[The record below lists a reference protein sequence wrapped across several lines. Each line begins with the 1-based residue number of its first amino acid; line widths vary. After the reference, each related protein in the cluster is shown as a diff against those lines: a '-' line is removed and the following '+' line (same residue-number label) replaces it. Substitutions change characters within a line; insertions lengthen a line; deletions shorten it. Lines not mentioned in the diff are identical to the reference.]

1 MQWSWI
7 LKCLPLSSF
16 SYFIKMSQNLL
27 RLHIIS
33 IYFLMYALHLY
44 PTSLRR
50 GSSNGTWLDALKKY
64 GNQMSMK
71 NIRWK
76 ICVSLSCVIIAV
88 NQCTKLFKLLL
99 QLLDAM
105 TYRDIC
111 DKLCCR
117 GQKILL
123 FNFCLKHRVELGK
136 HRREISLSIS
146 SMMLHVIYCREK
158 EKHFYIWHLICF
170 RVPNDR
176 SQHCYHFFVHPS
188 LFDALPLTPKD
199 IVGKN

>member
-50 GSSNGTWLDALKKY
+50 GSSNGTRLDALKKY

-123 FNFCLKHRVELGK
+123 FNFCLKHRVELVNIGGK
-136 HRREISLSIS
+136 YPYLSHQWCYMYYTAVKRKNTEKRIFLYMTSYMFS
-146 SMMLHVIYCREK
+146 S
-158 EKHFYIWHLICF
+158 
-170 RVPNDR
+170 
-176 SQHCYHFFVHPS
+176 S
-188 LFDALPLTPKD
+188 
-199 IVGKN
+199 